1 MDSYRYLERF
11 LTESRI
17 RELGDLVERSAGLF
31 ADVGSPLGLGPRYKV
46 INGEQVR
53 RHLPEIVSY
62 GDIELRPV
70 VDAFAG
76 GACPVNG
83 QPAAAIHVQLYER
96 KQHGFRWHFD
106 GHSYAALLTLKDTN
120 RGQTQLINSQLS
132 RWLRLALYPLY
143 AFPGV
148 FSVFPSTKLAMN
160 AGDLLMIRGSR
171 VLHRGAILDESGE
184 RRLLIFNYD
193 EMSRQVNPLRDRIA
207 RAINY

>member
-17 RELGDLVERSAGLF
+17 RELGDLVEGSAALF
-31 ADVGSPLGLGPRYKV
+31 AEVGSPLGLGPRYKV
-46 INGEQVR
+46 IDGVQVQ

-62 GDIELRPV
+62 EDTELRPV
-70 VDAFAG
+70 VEAFAG
-76 GACPVNG
+76 EPV
-83 QPAAAIHVQLYER
+83 QLMASPRRAIHIQLYER
-96 KQHGFRWHFD
+96 RQHGFRWHFD
-106 GHSYAALLTLKDTN
+106 GHSYAALLTLKNTS

-132 RWLRLALYPLY
+132 RWLRSALYPLY
-143 AFPGV
+143 AFPRV
-148 FSVFPSTKLAMN
+148 FSVLPSTKFAMN

-184 RRLLIFNYD
+184 RCLLIFNYD
-193 EMSRQVNPLRDRIA
+193 ENWRRVNPLRDRIA